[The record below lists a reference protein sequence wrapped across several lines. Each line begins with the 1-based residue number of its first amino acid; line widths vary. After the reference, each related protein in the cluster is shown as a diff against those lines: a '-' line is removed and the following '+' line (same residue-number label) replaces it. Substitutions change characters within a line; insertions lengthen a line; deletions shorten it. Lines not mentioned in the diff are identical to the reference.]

1 MIVAASGQA
10 GVVTGIWPGSP
21 SRRWRIELTEGP
33 TEHSANK
40 TNEKKTRTMKKILAA
55 AGLGAAVALGSLA
68 GAGTASASDG
78 FLDAVHDA
86 GFYTASGSNTSLIYN
101 GNQVCNFGNLGYSEY
116 AIQNWVYLHTG
127 PSIGW
132 ADAGQFVAIA
142 EDYMC

>member
-1 MIVAASGQA
+1 
-10 GVVTGIWPGSP
+10 
-21 SRRWRIELTEGP
+21 
-33 TEHSANK
+33 
-40 TNEKKTRTMKKILAA
+40 MKKLLAA